1 MSMELNMQKNKKY
14 SSTTSKIDVE
24 SRFAE
29 SDAEYVTEDDSRQML
44 LSFDSYLEYS
54 SERNAE

>member
-1 MSMELNMQKNKKY
+1 MELNMKKNKKY

-44 LSFDSYLEYS
+44 LSFDSYVEYS
-54 SERNAE
+54 SERNAD

>member
-1 MSMELNMQKNKKY
+1 MELNMKKNKKY

>member
-1 MSMELNMQKNKKY
+1 MELNMQKNKKY

>member
-1 MSMELNMQKNKKY
+1 MELNMQKNKKY

-29 SDAEYVTEDDSRQML
+29 SDAEYVTEV
-44 LSFDSYLEYS
+44 DSYLEYS

>member
-1 MSMELNMQKNKKY
+1 MELNMQKNKKY
-14 SSTTSKIDVE
+14 SPTTSRIDVE